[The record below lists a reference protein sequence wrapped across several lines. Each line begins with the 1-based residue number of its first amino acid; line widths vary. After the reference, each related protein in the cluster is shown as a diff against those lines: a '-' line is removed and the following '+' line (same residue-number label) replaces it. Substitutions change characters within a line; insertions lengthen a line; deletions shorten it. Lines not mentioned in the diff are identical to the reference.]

1 LSVEVRHP
9 CEPVQTDVGR
19 DRRARCPDRL
29 RRTSRSADHHSAQD
43 PCPGRYVTG
52 SGDADNTHR
61 DRYVAGRRNADNTHR
76 DRVDQRA
83 GRSVH
88 SAHARRR
95 QRRHRQDNTSIKDDG
110 FGQCMWNTTEVGNTG
125 DLIYG
130 ALQAQQLSFIKSSFG
145 TGGVDTTVSGHPAF
159 WNPTEGLDSL
169 WVDVGNGHLLV
180 LSFPRSGELDPSYKA
195 IAEALAATAIGNL

>member
-1 LSVEVRHP
+1 VNLF
-9 CEPVQTDVGR
+9 
-19 DRRARCPDRL
+19 RL
-29 RRTSRSADHHSAQD
+29 TLAAIVALAVLTACGGPAAAPTTTPLKTPAPAATSPAAATPTTPTATGTSPAGATPTTPTATGSISGQVD
-43 PCPGRYVTG
+43 PCTLLTLADVSAATG
-52 SGDADNTHR
+52 KT
-61 DRYVAGRRNADNTHR
+61 Y
-76 DRVDQRA
+76 
-83 GRSVH
+83 
-88 SAHARRR
+88 
-95 QRRHRQDNTSIKDDG
+95 TSIKDDG

-145 TGGVDTTVSGHPAF
+145 TGGVDTTVSGHLAF

>member
-1 LSVEVRHP
+1 VNLL
-9 CEPVQTDVGR
+9 
-19 DRRARCPDRL
+19 RL
-29 RRTSRSADHHSAQD
+29 TFAAIVALAVLTACGGPAAAPTATPLKTPAPAGTSPAAATPTTAPTATGTSPAGATPTTPSASGSISGQVD
-43 PCPGRYVTG
+43 PCTLLTLADVSAATG
-52 SGDADNTHR
+52 KT
-61 DRYVAGRRNADNTHR
+61 Y
-76 DRVDQRA
+76 
-83 GRSVH
+83 
-88 SAHARRR
+88 
-95 QRRHRQDNTSIKDDG
+95 TSIKDDG

-145 TGGVDTTVSGHPAF
+145 TGGVDTTVSGLPAF

-195 IAEALAATAIGNL
+195 IAESLAATAIGNL